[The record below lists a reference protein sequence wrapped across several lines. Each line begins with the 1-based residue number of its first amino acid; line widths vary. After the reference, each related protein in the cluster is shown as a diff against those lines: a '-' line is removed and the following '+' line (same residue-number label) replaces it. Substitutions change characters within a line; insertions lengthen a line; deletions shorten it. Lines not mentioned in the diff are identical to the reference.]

1 MTERIESKTNTII
14 KEVRNTVGIA
24 YYEIADE
31 LWEKIVE
38 RERLIDRL
46 LTNGEPFLTTRNKER
61 FDRICEKRQQLL
73 IKKWELFWVEKTLCE
88 LRLK

>member
-1 MTERIESKTNTII
+1 MTERIESKSNTII
-14 KEVRNTVGIA
+14 KEVRNIVSIS

-46 LTNGEPFLTTRNKER
+46 LTNGEPFLMTRNEER
-61 FDRICEKRQQLL
+61 FNRICEKRMQLL
-73 IKKWELFWVEKTLCE
+73 MKKWELYWVEKTLCE